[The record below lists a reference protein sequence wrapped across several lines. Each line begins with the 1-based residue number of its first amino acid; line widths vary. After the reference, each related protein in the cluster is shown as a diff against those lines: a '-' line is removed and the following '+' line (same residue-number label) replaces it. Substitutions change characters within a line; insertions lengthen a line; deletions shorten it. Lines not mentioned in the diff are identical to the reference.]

1 MFRPFLALALMTAPA
16 LAQTADQEVRLADAV
31 AAMEAQSLA
40 FYASID
46 PRFVPILTPPE
57 DAPDFSDNR
66 RCFMARLEEGG
77 GPDMLEDYITA
88 LEEISATEITTLL
101 DLGANV
107 PEVMMSD
114 VVFAASSEC
123 GSLSYSTSKMVT
135 PEFLALMDE
144 PEVMNA
150 LMGQA
155 R

>member
-1 MFRPFLALALMTAPA
+1 
-16 LAQTADQEVRLADAV
+16 
-31 AAMEAQSLA
+31 
-40 FYASID
+40 
-46 PRFVPILTPPE
+46 
-57 DAPDFSDNR
+57 
-66 RCFMARLEEGG
+66 
-77 GPDMLEDYITA
+77 
-88 LEEISATEITTLL
+88 
-101 DLGANV
+101 
-107 PEVMMSD
+107 MSD

>member
-1 MFRPFLALALMTAPA
+1 MFRLFLALALMTAPA
-16 LAQTADQEVRLADAV
+16 LAQTADQEARLADAV
-31 AAMEAQSLA
+31 AAMEAQSFS

-57 DAPDFSDNR
+57 
-66 RCFMARLEEGG
+66 
-77 GPDMLEDYITA
+77 
-88 LEEISATEITTLL
+88 